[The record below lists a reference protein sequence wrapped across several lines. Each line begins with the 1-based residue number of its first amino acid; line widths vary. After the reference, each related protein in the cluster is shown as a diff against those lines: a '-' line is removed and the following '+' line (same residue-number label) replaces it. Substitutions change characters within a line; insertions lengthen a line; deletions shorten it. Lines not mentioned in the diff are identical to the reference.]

1 MKLLPLRKDIETK
14 KVLKKC
20 ISANRALSLLNGVAN
35 IIPNQLVLI
44 NSLILKEAKSSSEIE
59 NIVTTND
66 ELYKAEID
74 FEVSRETKE
83 VQRYKQALLKG
94 YQLLKKDNLL
104 LIKHLIEIQSQIVDN
119 NAGIRKQAGTQL
131 KNSKGEVVYTPPQSY
146 DEIMKYLSNLEH
158 YINDDTLEDYDFL
171 VKMAIIHYQFEAIH
185 PFYDGNGRTGRILN
199 VLYLVYKKL
208 LNLPILYIS
217 EYIIKHKDKYYKYLS
232 NLHHND
238 NWEEYLLFM
247 LEAVETTAI
256 NTIETIQNIKQLMDK
271 QKLIIRIKTPK
282 IYSKELLEL
291 LFINPYTKIEFLEK
305 ELKITRQTA
314 SRYLKQLSAIGILQE
329 HKIGKSK
336 YYINTEFF
344 ELLKKS

>member
-14 KVLKKC
+14 RVLKKC

-59 NIVTTND
+59 NIITTND

-83 VQRYKQALLKG
+83 VQRYKQALFKG
-94 YQLLKKDNLL
+94 YELLKENNLL
-104 LIKHLIEIQSQIVDN
+104 LIKHLIEIQSVIVNN
-119 NAGIRKQAGTQL
+119 NAGIRKQTGTQL
-131 KNSKGEVVYTPPQSY
+131 KNSKGKVIYTPPQNY
-146 DEIMKYLSNLEH
+146 DEIMRYLINLEK
-158 YINDDTLEDYDFL
+158 YINDDSLEDYDYL

-199 VLYLVYKKL
+199 VLYLVYKEL

-217 EYIIKHKDKYYKYLS
+217 DFIIKNKEEYYKYLA
-232 NLHHND
+232 NLHQD
-238 NWEEYLLFM
+238 KYWEDYILFM
-247 LEAVETTAI
+247 LNAVEKTAI
-256 NTIETIQNIKQLMDK
+256 DTIETIKKINTLMNKQKQIIKQQL
-271 QKLIIRIKTPK
+271 PK
-282 IYSKELLEL
+282 IYSKELIEL

-305 ELKITRQTA
+305 KLNITRQTA
-314 SRYLKQLSAIGILQE
+314 SKYLKQLLAIGILQE
-329 HKIGKSK
+329 HKKGKFK
-336 YYINTEFF
+336 YYINTDFYS
-344 ELLKKS
+344 LLKET